1 MLRPN
6 TFFEANPVELSETSA
21 TWRSTQ
27 PRYQHLISPGIS
39 EPIASVMF
47 HSEAPIDRR
56 RMCGQGLHPQADV
69 HIAVHEIRSLP
80 YSLDR
85 SYCEPHS
92 HNCPEINL
100 LFSFE
105 RLVFRITLGEESY
118 LCEAPSSIY
127 IPAGVSHS
135 ANVV

>member
-1 MLRPN
+1 
-6 TFFEANPVELSETSA
+6 
-21 TWRSTQ
+21 
-27 PRYQHLISPGIS
+27 
-39 EPIASVMF
+39 MF

-56 RMCGQGLHPQADV
+56 RLCGQGLHPQANC
-69 HIAVHEIRSLP
+69 HIAVHEIRGLP

-85 SYCEPHS
+85 RYCEPHS

-100 LFSFE
+100 LIAFQ

-127 IPAGVSHS
+127 IPAGVLHS
-135 ANVV
+135 ANVIEGTGFFVAIVGSSDYRQSLIGDPGRTSIPDGSMSLQNVA